1 MQIGMI
7 GLGKMG
13 ANMVLRLM
21 KDGHDCVVFDL
32 EQDKVKK
39 LVKEGAE
46 GASSFKSFV
55 RLLKKPR
62 VVWLMLPPG
71 NTTEQAVSDL
81 SELMEACD
89 IIIDGGNNYYKNDI
103 RRAKELEKK
112 GLQYLDVGISGG
124 IWGLKE
130 GYSQMVGGRQEIVD
144 YLQPVFE
151 TLASEPDRGWGR
163 VGPSGAG
170 HFVKMIHNGI
180 VYGLMQAYAEGFELM
195 NNKKKEFNLD
205 LHRIAEIWRFSSVA
219 RSWLLDLISAA
230 LEENQT
236 LEKIEA
242 YVPDSGEGCWTLI
255 EAIEQNCSIPVI
267 SMSLLRRFRSREK
280 APFGDK
286 LLAKLRNQFGGHDV
300 KEKK

>member
-32 EQDKVKK
+32 EKDKVKN

-46 GASSFKSFV
+46 GAASFKSFV

-71 NTTEQAVSDL
+71 NTTEQAVSGL

-170 HFVKMIHNGI
+170 HFVKMIHNGV

>member
-1 MQIGMI
+1 
-7 GLGKMG
+7 
-13 ANMVLRLM
+13 
-21 KDGHDCVVFDL
+21 
-32 EQDKVKK
+32 
-39 LVKEGAE
+39 
-46 GASSFKSFV
+46 
-55 RLLKKPR
+55 
-62 VVWLMLPPG
+62 
-71 NTTEQAVSDL
+71 
-81 SELMEACD
+81 
-89 IIIDGGNNYYKNDI
+89 
-103 RRAKELEKK
+103 
-112 GLQYLDVGISGG
+112 
-124 IWGLKE
+124 
-130 GYSQMVGGRQEIVD
+130 MVGGRQEIVD

-242 YVPDSGEGCWTLI
+242 YVPDSGEGRWTLI

>member
-32 EQDKVKK
+32 EQDKIKN

-46 GASSFKSFV
+46 GASYLKSFV

-230 LEENQT
+230 LE
-236 LEKIEA
+236 
-242 YVPDSGEGCWTLI
+242 
-255 EAIEQNCSIPVI
+255 
-267 SMSLLRRFRSREK
+267 
-280 APFGDK
+280 
-286 LLAKLRNQFGGHDV
+286 
-300 KEKK
+300 